1 MIMDQYEYLMNN
13 ILGAR
18 IVFDVGA
25 KDGRDTFQFLRIF
38 PHANIWAFDCSP
50 LCIDRLE
57 ESFRHEPRVTVIPR
71 AVSDQRGQETF
82 YSCSMRGSSGLFPV
96 SREFS
101 IEAKNT
107 GSCEVESI
115 TLDDFIEE
123 QDIDHVDLLKIDIEG
138 ADLLAL
144 RGCQRTISRGKI
156 RAVLCELLFYPYYV
170 DQCSYTEICNYLSYY
185 GFSLHAMWPQYW
197 GGRLRYANALFL

>member
-1 MIMDQYEYLMNN
+1 MLVDQYEYLMNN

-18 IVFDVGA
+18 TVFDVGA
-25 KDGRDTFQFLRIF
+25 KDGRDTAQFLRIF
-38 PHANIWAFDCSP
+38 PFADIYAFDCS
-50 LCIDRLE
+50 
-57 ESFRHEPRVTVIPR
+57 ESCVEKLTLAFKSESRVTVIPK
-71 AVSDQRGQETF
+71 AVSDYSGIEIF
-82 YSCSMRGSSGLFPV
+82 YSCSMKGSSGLFPV
-96 SREFS
+96 SSEFS

-123 QDIDHVDLLKIDIEG
+123 QGISHVDLLKIDIEG

-144 RGCQRTISRGKI
+144 QGCEQTISKGI
-156 RAVLCELLFYPYYV
+156 VRAVLCELLFYPYYEG
-170 DQCSYTEICNYLSYY
+170 QHGACEIMGFMDDH